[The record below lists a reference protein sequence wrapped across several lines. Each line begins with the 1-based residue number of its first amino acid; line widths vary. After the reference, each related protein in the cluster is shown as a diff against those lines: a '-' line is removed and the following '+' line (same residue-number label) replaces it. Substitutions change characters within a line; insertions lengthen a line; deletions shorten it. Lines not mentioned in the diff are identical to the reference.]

1 MLSDL
6 KTLGLDGRAFNIAAG
21 QIDIGNALTAMAA
34 AFPKGVPQA
43 DGRVVVEPVID
54 VAEVAAAVLHMA
66 SLPLTTNIPF
76 LTIMARDMPFLG
88 RG

>member
-1 MLSDL
+1 M
-6 KTLGLDGRAFNIAAG
+6 
-21 QIDIGNALTAMAA
+21 
-34 AFPKGVPQA
+34 P
-43 DGRVVVEPVID
+43 